1 MLRSPF
7 VIYLVEG
14 IAVMKRIFRAITTLG
29 LGFGCLFL
37 PLQASLAVAQD
48 IVYVRTG
55 KLIFDASKPPMES
68 ATMVITD
75 GTITAIGA
83 SLPVPANARQLDL
96 SKYTVVPGFI
106 DSHIHIW
113 TGPRGQNPS
122 PGLATLRGRKV
133 MQYALG
139 SGVVA
144 ARVLGTED
152 FIDVA
157 LRDAIEEGT
166 IEGPHLI
173 PAAHALSI
181 PGGHGD
187 HFTFPDTVPLDDFYT
202 PLHGFVNS
210 PADAE
215 KAVHLQLK
223 YGAGVIKIFGSGGVL
238 SPLDSFTSEQLSP
251 EELRVIVEQA
261 HMAHIKVAIHAENTK
276 TILDALHAGVDSIEH
291 GSELNQEAADYMK
304 AHHVF
309 LVPTVYVVDNI
320 LMNGAKDHLPDYVV
334 RKAGELAEQ
343 HFASFKFA
351 IKNGL
356 TMAAGSDQ
364 SYEPGTGTVL
374 DEMITEVKYGF
385 TPQQALVAG
394 TKNGAELLGIDNIG
408 TLAVGK
414 EADFVAL
421 DGDPLSD
428 IKAVKQTQSV
438 VFKGKVIC
446 SPCTAQSMA
455 KK

>member
-1 MLRSPF
+1 
-7 VIYLVEG
+7 
-14 IAVMKRIFRAITTLG
+14 
-29 LGFGCLFL
+29 
-37 PLQASLAVAQD
+37 LAAAQD
-48 IVYVRTG
+48 IVYVRCG
-55 KLIFDASKPPMES
+55 KLIFDASKPPMGP

-75 GTITAIGA
+75 GKITAIGA
-83 SLPVPANARQLDL
+83 SLPVPANAHELDL

-106 DSHIHIW
+106 DSHIHIY
-113 TGPRGQNPS
+113 TEPRGQYPS
-122 PGLATLRGRKV
+122 VGLEALRGSKD
-133 MQYALG
+133 MQYALD

-144 ARVLGTED
+144 ARVVGTED

-157 LRDAIEEGT
+157 LKDAIEEGT
-166 IEGPHLI
+166 IQGPHLV

-187 HFTFPDTVPLDDFYT
+187 FFPFPTQLTPEGFYT
-202 PLHGFVNS
+202 PLNGFINS

-223 YGAGVIKIFGSGGVL
+223 YGARVIKILGSGGVL
-238 SPLDSFTSEQLSP
+238 SPLDSFTSEQMSP
-251 EELRVIVEQA
+251 EEMRVIVEQA
-261 HMAHIKVAIHAENTK
+261 HMAHVKVAIHAENTQA
-276 TILDALHAGVDSIEH
+276 ILDALHAGVDSIEH
-291 GSELNQEAADYMK
+291 GSDLNQEAVDYMK

-309 LVPTVYVVDNI
+309 LVPTVFVVDNI
-320 LMNGAKDHLPDYVV
+320 VMNGAKDHLPDYVI
-334 RKAGELAEQ
+334 RKANELAEK
-343 HFASFKFA
+343 HFASFRFA
-351 IKNGL
+351 TKSGV

-385 TPQQALVAG
+385 TSQQALIAG
-394 TKNGAELLGIDNIG
+394 TENGAELLGLDNLG

-428 IKAVKQTQSV
+428 IQAVKRTQSV

-455 KK
+455 QK

>member
-1 MLRSPF
+1 MLRSAF
-7 VIYLVEG
+7 IIDLVEG
-14 IAVMKRIFRAITTLG
+14 VTEMKRLCRAVTILG

-37 PLQASLAVAQD
+37 PLQASLAAAQD

-55 KLIFDASKPPMES
+55 KLIFDASKPPMDS
-68 ATMVITD
+68 GTMVITD
-75 GTITAIGA
+75 GTITAVGA

-106 DSHIHIW
+106 DSHIHIYV
-113 TGPRGQNPS
+113 GPRGPTPS
-122 PGLATLRGRKV
+122 VGLAVLRGSKD
-133 MQYALG
+133 MQYALD

-157 LRDAIEEGT
+157 LKDAIEEGT
-166 IEGPHLI
+166 IPGPHLV

-187 HFTFPDTVPLDDFYT
+187 FFSFPYQMPLEDFYT
-202 PLHGFVNS
+202 PFNGFINS

-223 YGAGVIKIFGSGGVL
+223 YGARVIKILGSGGVL

-251 EELRVIVEQA
+251 EELRIIVEQA
-261 HMAHIKVAIHAENTK
+261 HMAHVKVAIHAENTK

-291 GSELNQEAADYMK
+291 GSELNQEAADFMK

-309 LVPTVYVVDNI
+309 LVPTVFVVDNI
-320 LMNGAKDHLPDYVV
+320 VMNGPKDHLPDYVI
-334 RKAGELAEQ
+334 RKANELATQ
-343 HFASFKFA
+343 HFASFRFA
-351 IKNGL
+351 TKNGL

-374 DEMITEVKYGF
+374 DEMIAEVKYGF

-394 TKNGAELLGIDNIG
+394 TKNGAELLDFDNLG

-428 IKAVKQTQSV
+428 IQVVKRTQSV

-455 KK
+455 QK